1 MRATTVV
8 LQIVCVAIGGF
19 FLWFAINSSGRAAL
33 GGLMIGS
40 LMFMGASLLG
50 ADHITNRN
58 ARSRQLFKLLA
69 LVFVMPVLLV
79 AGLGLIGS
87 IRRSNWLD
95 AAGALLQVA
104 LFLIALLLVVFDHH
118 PLLRRS
124 IARLGLARSTG
135 EVKSK

>member
-50 ADHITNRN
+50 ADHTTNRN

-118 PLLRRS
+118 PLLRRT
-124 IARLGLARSTG
+124 IARLGLG
-135 EVKSK
+135 